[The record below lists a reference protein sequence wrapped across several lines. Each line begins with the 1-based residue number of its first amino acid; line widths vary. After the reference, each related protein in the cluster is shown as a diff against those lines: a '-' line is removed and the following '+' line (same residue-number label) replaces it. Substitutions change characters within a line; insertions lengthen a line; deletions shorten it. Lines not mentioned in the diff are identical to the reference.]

1 MPNFTTSK
9 KTKYMKYIFLNV
21 LFVFLLNCKQNKTE
35 QLSAEFIVNKSI
47 EVSGADKVGI
57 STIDFDFRD
66 KHYYA
71 KRYEGNFLLMRLFA
85 EANKDSIYDM
95 LSNDGFV
102 RQVNNGKFFLEDS
115 MKAKYSA
122 SVNSVHYF
130 SVLPYGLND
139 EAVIKTRLDDI
150 SVNNETYYA
159 IQITFQQEGGGED
172 YEDVFLYCINI
183 ETFLVDYLAYSYNED
198 DGKGMRFREAYNE
211 RYVNGIRFVDYNN
224 YKPNES
230 SVTLLELPKLFEKGR
245 LKLLSKIELENVS
258 VN

>member
-1 MPNFTTSK
+1 MPKFTTSK
-9 KTKYMKYIFLNV
+9 KTKYMKYIFLSV
-21 LFVFLLNCKQNKTE
+21 LFVFLLNCKQNKAE

-102 RQVNNGKFFLEDS
+102 RQVNKEKFFLEDS

-139 EAVIKTRLDDI
+139 KAVNKTRLKDVKI
-150 SVNNETYYA
+150 KEQMYYT
-159 IQITFQQEGGGED
+159 IQVSFDQNGGGED
-172 YEDVFLYCINI
+172 YEDVFLYWINI

-211 RYVNGIRFVDYNN
+211 RYVNGIRFVDYKN
-224 YKPNES
+224 YKPNEN